1 MIGIARKK
9 QPHEILIRGV
19 DAERQIED
27 WTGYYDNFRGK
38 ADLTHD
44 KRRCK
49 TPSAC
54 GSWIPSPHR
63 YYMFV
68 SRKSEPFVYS
78 RNTHRKSNLS
88 NGSGKQNYSYR
99 GSMYNR

>member
-44 KRRCK
+44 RDAAKR
-49 TPSAC
+49 PLLV
-54 GSWIPSPHR
+54 G
-63 YYMFV
+63 
-68 SRKSEPFVYS
+68 
-78 RNTHRKSNLS
+78 
-88 NGSGKQNYSYR
+88 R
-99 GSMYNR
+99 GYHLLIDITCL